1 VDSGSVGTFI
11 GSEWVVKLKLTTA
24 SIPVSQYK
32 AADRGLMTCKE
43 QVQGLQ
49 WWCQGT
55 SFCQDTKVL
64 TIGGY
69 DMVLGANWLEDQGAM
84 WID

>member
-1 VDSGSVGTFI
+1 
-11 GSEWVVKLKLTTA
+11 
-24 SIPVSQYK
+24 
-32 AADRGLMTCKE
+32 MTCKE

-69 DMVLGANWLEDQGAM
+69 DMVLGADWLEDQGAM
-84 WID
+84 WIA